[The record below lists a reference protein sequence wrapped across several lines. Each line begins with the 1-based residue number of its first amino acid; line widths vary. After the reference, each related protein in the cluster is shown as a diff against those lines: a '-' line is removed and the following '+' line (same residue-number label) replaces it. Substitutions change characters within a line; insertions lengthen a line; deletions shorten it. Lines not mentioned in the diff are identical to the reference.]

1 MNKNSPEIIELKKQV
16 EERIGRKIR
25 TPKDFDFLRSH
36 IWENNKEIISPTTL
50 KRLWGYIGGAD
61 RARPGTLDI
70 LSRAAGFK
78 DWDDFLGNL
87 NPEGASDAIKA
98 YHISTEA
105 LQAGNRLKVSWRP
118 DRCCTFRYLGN
129 SVFIVEQAENSK
141 LQPGDTFCASIFI
154 LGEPLYLSNLIQGD
168 RPPVPFVAGSRGGLC
183 ELKLL

>member
-105 LQAGNRLKVSWRP
+105 LQAAFDAGATHAIAGSVAALKPQIFESWLS
-118 DRCCTFRYLGN
+118 RYG
-129 SVFIVEQAENSK
+129 ARM
-141 LQPGDTFCASIFI
+141 I
-154 LGEPLYLSNLIQGD
+154 LGAD
-168 RPPVPFVAGSRGGLC
+168 VRGGQIAVKGWQ
-183 ELKLL
+183 E